1 MNVNKFRVITIFYCL
16 LILGLSSISTQS
28 TLIAKWDKVIHFTEY
43 AILGVLL
50 QGSVEQRGIKV
61 VLYIMLVGSL
71 FAGVDELWQS
81 MIPKR
86 IPSFYDWIADTLGL
100 LFGLSVSTFVTKKW
114 KILKGLY
121 DG

>member
-114 KILKGLY
+114 KILKG
-121 DG
+121 